1 MLLLAANYYKFSQQI
16 NAPFLH
22 SKRQAVHN
30 LFFGSLYKSKGINI
44 ISVLIILELDYAT
57 QRNETPP
64 TPMFNFKQL
73 QERLN
78 TTTFIDDQQNSTNTE
93 KCQQEAVCLCLDVSS
108 RMNVSGN
115 RLFKKS
121 CSLKI

>member
-1 MLLLAANYYKFSQQI
+1 M
-16 NAPFLH
+16 H

-44 ISVLIILELDYAT
+44 ISVLIILELDYAA

-64 TPMFNFKQL
+64 TPMFHFKQL
-73 QERLN
+73 QEGLN
-78 TTTFIDDQQNSTNTE
+78 TTTSSLFIDDQQNSTNTE